1 MKEFCENS
9 VFFGVFLTL
18 FTYMIGVWL
27 HKKTKFFL
35 FSPLIV
41 SITLCILFLLATGI
55 SYESYELGA
64 KLVSDLLTPATVCLA
79 IPLYQQFEKLKRN
92 WPAIIGGIVA
102 GVLTNLVFILVICIL
117 FKIGHT
123 EYVSMLPKSITT
135 AIGLPLAEELGGSVP
150 ITVVMII
157 ITGNLG
163 NLFAAKIC
171 KIFHINDPVAKGVAI
186 GTSAHALGTAAAIQM
201 GEVEGA
207 MSGLSIAVAGLLTV
221 VGASVFAQFI

>member
-1 MKEFCENS
+1 MFPCCQNQ
-9 VFFGVFLTL
+9 
-18 FTYMIGVWL
+18 
-27 HKKTKFFL
+27 
-35 FSPLIV
+35 
-41 SITLCILFLLATGI
+41 LL
-55 SYESYELGA
+55 
-64 KLVSDLLTPATVCLA
+64 
-79 IPLYQQFEKLKRN
+79 R
-92 WPAIIGGIVA
+92 
-102 GVLTNLVFILVICIL
+102 
-117 FKIGHT
+117 
-123 EYVSMLPKSITT
+123 

-171 KIFHINDPVAKGVAI
+171 KIFHINDPIAKGVAI